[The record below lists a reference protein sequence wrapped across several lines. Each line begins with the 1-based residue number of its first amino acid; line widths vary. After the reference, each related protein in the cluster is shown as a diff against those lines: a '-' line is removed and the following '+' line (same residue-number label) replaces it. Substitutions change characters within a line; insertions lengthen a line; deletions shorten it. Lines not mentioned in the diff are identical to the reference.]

1 MIQHIKII
9 QNKNLSAAYSADMEL
24 VNVCSLTS
32 PFNKM
37 FAGFS
42 TLHELYQEF
51 EENFSDHTTYTDAIK
66 HFTPIIGQTIIK

>member
-1 MIQHIKII
+1 MIQRTRII
-9 QNKNLSAAYSADMEL
+9 QNKNLNAAYSPEMEM

-32 PFNKM
+32 GINKV

-51 EENFSDHTTYTDAIK
+51 EENFSEHTTYADAVK
-66 HFTPIIGQTIIK
+66 HFTPTIGQTIIK